1 VASAEVSIGRLK
13 RWLEPGLAGLC
24 QGVRPVHEVLL
35 RAMLLGLLRFPSPYV
50 AEVARGLGPP
60 FGATLMAREHRLLRF
75 LASPKL
81 VLGRLKAALRR
92 LLAASLPAQGWIFLF
107 ADLSDLAKLYARTMP
122 GLDLVRDGS
131 DHPPRGQEKRL
142 VHGYWLNEVYVE
154 LGPGRLAPVVFELYS
169 LRSGQTLSQ
178 THVLLRGIEEAFQVT
193 GPRGVWVADRG
204 YDDGNMFEALLS
216 QRHHFI
222 IRLKAGSSS
231 RHLQLEPDG
240 PRSTVQTILRHLP
253 MEQSFYDDSVRT
265 LGPLG
270 WVKVRL
276 PDHPDRVLWLVVMH
290 ALGRDEPLALLT
302 TLPVLDVKAARRI
315 VLAYFRRWGGAEDP
329 IRFIKQTFRLEK
341 FLVGTLR
348 AMQVWVFLIGV
359 AMALHALLLAPRGV
373 GEKLAK
379 TVVSFSDDIKFWGYR
394 LARALAAFLQ
404 TIPAR
409 HYRLLLLTSGP

>member
-1 VASAEVSIGRLK
+1 VAATGVSIGRLR
-13 RWLEPGLAGLC
+13 RWLEPALAGLC
-24 QGVRPVHEVLL
+24 LGVRPVHEQLL
-35 RAMLLGLLRFPSPYV
+35 RAILVGLLRFPSPYV
-50 AEVARGLGPP
+50 AEVARGLGAE
-60 FGATLMAREHRLLRF
+60 FGPTLSAREHRLLRF

-81 VLGRLKAALRR
+81 LRERLKAALRR
-92 LLAASLPAQGWIFLF
+92 LLALALPAQGWVFLF
-107 ADLSDLAKLYARTMP
+107 ADLSDLAKVYARTMA
-122 GLDLVRDGS
+122 GLDRVRDGS
-131 DHPPRGQEKRL
+131 DHPTDGREKRI
-142 VHGYWLNEVYVE
+142 VPGYWLNEVYVE

-265 LGPLG
+265 LGRLG

-359 AMALHALLLAPRGV
+359 AMALHALLLAPRSIGM
-373 GEKLAK
+373 GLAK
-379 TVVSFSDDIKFWGYR
+379 TVESFTDDITFWGYR
-394 LARALAAFLQ
+394 LARALADLLQ
-404 TIPAR
+404 VLPKH
-409 HYRLLLLTSGP
+409 HYRRLVLTSGP